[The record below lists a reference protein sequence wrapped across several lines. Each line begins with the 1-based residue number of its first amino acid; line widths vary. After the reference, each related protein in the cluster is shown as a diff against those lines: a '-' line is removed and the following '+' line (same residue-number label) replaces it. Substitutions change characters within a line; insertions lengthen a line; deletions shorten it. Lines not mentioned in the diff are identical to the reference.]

1 MSDFEILDE
10 YEAEER
16 RVYSLPFIRTVKDCE
31 REFPS
36 VIVISKYTTYDEF
49 DDLYY
54 KVYYAI
60 CACIEIPECA
70 SFPIKF
76 KFYPEDEQ
84 TFQLSMPKFLL
95 NMNAWRPLL
104 ELNKLQQYYH
114 KQIEVLDESFIIGTM
129 MSDSLRVGLESKVLK
144 ILNDY
149 GIPFERTSKL
159 LKIMIERYQEASIE
173 FAITD
178 QHSIMTYESVFLN
191 DYRKSKKIQELNNM
205 VIPQSLQTAEVEDLL
220 RQKTSELITE
230 LGATKNPIWYISKAG
245 NHIKPKQVQELFLSY
260 GQIPDVTGNVIPY
273 TMQGNGFSTGYV
285 DPITYYIAATG
296 ARLSAIMNK
305 AHMGE
310 AGYLSRNL
318 ILASRTLTLSKTMY
332 DCGTKH
338 LLPLTVT
345 DGTFLHRLEN
355 KWYCEHLG
363 EPLQLVHYESCKHL
377 IGKRIWIRSLI
388 TCAGGDEVCHV
399 CYGRDSHLVMNMPGM
414 AIYNTEVYS
423 EPVSQNILSTKHL
436 LFTAANKIAFGA
448 SFHKYFKYNAGDVYL
463 KDKDEWDLSV
473 PTDHLSIRI
482 EEGNVVP
489 INKQDMVE
497 YNTFG
502 NHIESPF
509 FVYNSRTKTYDQIE
523 IINYESMFI
532 DSASM
537 KFFRVVTD
545 KKTGITYYEMSLDT
559 LSSEL
564 EGRLLSID
572 IKNNGLTDNLYMIMN
587 LLNKDAAKYDDYSAI
602 AQDFFE
608 TLISA
613 GIRCRHVQAEVIL
626 NRLIRDADNI
636 YERPAFG
643 KFETPRYKI
652 LTLNQ
657 ALINTRAPTISFSY
671 QELKRQIL
679 SDALYDEKNG
689 SSYLDPLY
697 ATQIDTTR
705 LKELAKRVATERRK
719 RQIVEGKITSET

>member
-1 MSDFEILDE
+1 M
-10 YEAEER
+10 EEQV
-16 RVYSLPFIRTVKDCE
+16 VYSLPIIRTLEDCE
-31 REFPS
+31 REFPD
-36 VIVISKYTTYDEF
+36 VIIISKYNNYDDF

-60 CACIEIPECA
+60 CACIEIKECV
-70 SFPIKF
+70 SYKIRF
-76 KFYPEDEQ
+76 KFYPEDDVVYE
-84 TFQLSMPKFLL
+84 LSMPKMLL
-95 NMNAWRPLL
+95 NLNAWRPLI
-104 ELNKLQQYYH
+104 ELNKLQRYYH
-114 KQIEVLDESFIIGTM
+114 KQLDILDESFIIGIM
-129 MSDSLRVGLESKVLK
+129 MSDNLRVGLESKVLK
-144 ILNDY
+144 VLNDY
-149 GIPFERTSKL
+149 GIPFERSSEL
-159 LKIMIERYQEASIE
+159 LKTVIERYQEASIE
-173 FAITD
+173 FALTD
-178 QHSIMTYESVFLN
+178 KSSIMTLESTFLN
-191 DYRKSKKIQELNNM
+191 DYRNSKKIQELNNM
-205 VIPQSLQTAEVEDLL
+205 KISQSLQTADVETLL
-220 RQKTSELITE
+220 AKKTSELITE
-230 LGATKNPIWYISKAG
+230 LGNTKNPIWYISKAG
-245 NHIKPKQVQELFLSY
+245 KHIKEKQVQELFLSY
-260 GQIPDVTGNVIPY
+260 GQIPDVSGNVIPY
-273 TMQGNGFSTGYV
+273 TMQGNGFATGYI
-285 DPITYYIAATG
+285 DPSTYYIAATG

-318 ILASRTLTLSKTMY
+318 ILASRTLTMSKTMF

-355 KWYCEHLG
+355 KWFSEYLG
-363 EPLQLVHYESCKHL
+363 GPLELIHYETHKHL
-377 IGKRIWIRSLI
+377 IGKRIWVRSLI

-414 AIYNTEVYS
+414 AIFNTEVYS

-436 LFTAANKIAFGA
+436 LYTAANKISFGA
-448 SFHKYFKYNAGDVYL
+448 SFDKYFKFNAGDIYM
-463 KDKDEWDLSV
+463 KDKDEWDSNV

-482 EEGNVVP
+482 EEGNVIPV
-489 INKQDMVE
+489 NAQDIVD

-502 NHIESPF
+502 NNIESPF
-509 FVYNSRTKTYDQIE
+509 YVYNARTKEYDKIE
-523 IINYESMFI
+523 ILNYESMFI
-532 DSASM
+532 DASSM
-537 KFFRVVTD
+537 KSFKLIAD
-545 KKTGITYYEMSLDT
+545 KKMDGRQYYEIPLDT

-587 LLNKDAAKYDDYSAI
+587 LLNKNAGKYEDYSVL
-602 AQDFFE
+602 AQEFFE

-636 YERPAFG
+636 YNRPDFS
-643 KFETPRYKI
+643 KFENPRYKI

-657 ALINTRAPTISFSY
+657 ALMNTKAPTIGFSF

-679 SDALYDEKNG
+679 SDALYEEKDG

-697 ATQIDTTR
+697 ATEISTDR
-705 LKELAKRVATERRK
+705 LKELVAKFK
-719 RQIVEGKITSET
+719 KKHGKHAIKEDEE